1 VQSDDTRRATD
12 AHTNAELQEK
22 TASALPWI
30 ALTRIITEVLVM
42 VSMVV
47 LARLIP
53 PSAFGIFTLALIVQE
68 LAVTLPG
75 ESVGSALVQRRE
87 LTRDHL
93 QAGFAI
99 SLLIG
104 GAFALL
110 TLVVAV
116 TIVRP
121 LFDGGAATLV
131 ALTTPWYLL
140 GAVLA
145 LPTAVLRRRLDF
157 RRMAILDVVQTVVR
171 AAASVFFAAAF
182 GLDATALLLGGLAAI
197 GANVLVAC
205 VFARPPI
212 PRWHTQ
218 AAKDLLPYTLPSTLA
233 TLSWTGFRNGDYA
246 IVGARLG
253 AAQAGLY
260 WRGYQ
265 LGVEY
270 QRKVSGTMSQVAF
283 PMLSRTLN
291 DDEMFALRERLIRV
305 VTAVVFPLLAML
317 IVLAPVLIPWLFGAN
332 WSAAIVPTQILTAGG
347 AAAVVTDITGSM
359 LKAVGRTRAILFW
372 GTGHFVV
379 YVGAVLVASTWGLTA
394 VCIASVSTHIF
405 FVIVGY
411 WMLLQDRAERAL
423 PLLWKDIHAA
433 VLSCA
438 GMVAVAWP
446 VSALLGGAQVPAVP
460 RMVVVGCAG
469 TLAYLISL
477 RLWSPA
483 GLRDLLRLVR
493 RVVPTAWLRRRRRQ
507 IPVLANR

>member
-212 PRWHTQ
+212 PRWHKQ

-317 IVLAPVLIPWLFGAN
+317 IVLAPA
-332 WSAAIVPTQILTAGG
+332 QILTAGG